1 MSILEARDTGES
13 AATRLNEALLKFAP
27 RLSARIQRIAAGI
40 ETQGGRVRS
49 TPENLA
55 SIAALVAAMRN
66 DFIDDEFLEAI
77 TDYVSSFDTI
87 SQDVLEAFGDFDDL
101 DPDLVTA
108 IDRTFKQQAVGLLLS
123 PDTYERSL
131 WNTVANGMIYS
142 VAVGA
147 PVNAMLT
154 SLNNIVESGAVT
166 QATAGIVES
175 APLML
180 QRTATAAA
188 AESVGA
194 EFFLYQGRPIKTTRE
209 FCAEREGK
217 YWHREEIKQWGREA
231 ASGDG
236 WPGMVEGTNEQ
247 TIFLHLGGWY
257 GDRNSCR
264 HVLLPVPRLSVPRA
278 DLDRMREKGFIK

>member
-1 MSILEARDTGES
+1 MSITEARDTGES

-40 ETQGGRVRS
+40 ETEGGRVKS

-66 DFIDDEFLEAI
+66 DFIDDELVEAI
-77 TDYVSSFDTI
+77 TEYVESFDSI
-87 SQDVLEAFGDFDDL
+87 SQDVLDAFGDFDDL
-101 DPDLVTA
+101 DPDLVAA
-108 IDRTFKQQAVGLLLS
+108 IDRTFKQQAAGLLLS
-123 PDTYERSL
+123 PETYERSL
-131 WNTVANGMIYS
+131 WNTVANGMIYA
-142 VAVGA
+142 VAVGG
-147 PVNAMLT
+147 PVIDMLG
-154 SLNNIVESGAVT
+154 SIDNIVESGAVT

-180 QRTATAAA
+180 QRTATAAV

-194 EFFLYQGRPIKTTRE
+194 EFFFYQGRPIKTTRE
-209 FCAEREGK
+209 FCRDREGK
-217 YWHREEIKQWGREA
+217 YWHREEIKQWGRDA
-231 ASGDG
+231 ARGDG
-236 WPGMVEGTNEQ
+236 WDGMVEGTNEQ

-264 HVLLPVPRLSVPRA
+264 HVILPIPRIGVPEE
-278 DLDRMREKGFIK
+278 DLDRMREKGYIE